1 MVAETEPFGSNK
13 NGEKEEK
20 WVVEICVPDRGSTH
34 NRKGEVDVEG
44 KDAAGLCVGP
54 VTGDREGVEGECV
67 VLVNGE
73 GSLANR
79 LVSMAGHL
87 LPNTLPDI
95 GRSRVLLL
103 LVVQSLSPSQWGE
116 VKLSILGVSI
126 ERLKSGEEV

>member
-73 GSLANR
+73 GGKLPWEGEATWFLL
-79 LVSMAGHL
+79 LVEAAWF
-87 LPNTLPDI
+87 
-95 GRSRVLLL
+95 LL
-103 LVVQSLSPSQWGE
+103 LVVA
-116 VKLSILGVSI
+116 
-126 ERLKSGEEV
+126 